1 MPITIRVGLI
11 SCAVVIVA
19 GPLAC
24 SAEPGERQGRTEQRI
39 EGPSLAGDAGDAG
52 DACAHAICATGQG
65 LTATCD
71 PCATTLCAQ
80 DPYCCTT
87 SWDATCVSEVA
98 SICGKSCA
106 APAPAGDA
114 GASTCA
120 HAVCATGGPLAS
132 ACESCATQLCAQD
145 AYCCAVA
152 WDATCVSE
160 VASICGKACN

>member
-1 MPITIRVGLI
+1 MTIRIALL
-11 SCAVVIVA
+11 SCAVLA
-19 GPLAC
+19 GALAC
-24 SAEPGERQGRTEQRI
+24 SASPSERYATSEQRI
-39 EGPSLAGDAGDAG
+39 EAP
-52 DACAHAICATGQG
+52 ACEHAVCATGAG
-65 LTATCD
+65 LVATCD

-87 SWDATCVSEVA
+87 SWDATCVGEVA
-98 SICGKSCA
+98 SICGKSCT
-106 APAPAGDA
+106 APPVSTDA

-120 HAVCATGGPLAS
+120 HPVCATGVPLS
-132 ACESCATQLCAQD
+132 NTCETCATQLCAQD